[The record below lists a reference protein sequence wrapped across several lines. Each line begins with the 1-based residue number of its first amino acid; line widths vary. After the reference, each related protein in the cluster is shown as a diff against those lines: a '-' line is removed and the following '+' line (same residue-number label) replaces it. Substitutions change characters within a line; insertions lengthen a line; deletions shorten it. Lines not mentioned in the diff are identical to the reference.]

1 MAIAISKDASPQQ
14 VYAVIG
20 NLVDAHEQA
29 GIETISVKEL
39 KAWLNQKKT
48 K

>member
-1 MAIAISKDASPQQ
+1 MAIAIPKDASPQQ
-14 VYAVIG
+14 VYTVLG
-20 NLVDAHEQA
+20 HLVAEAEQA